1 MRIFFVG
8 VKCCL
13 IMLMHHFKQQIYIK
27 YLVGGWTNLSET
39 ICASQIG
46 LIFTQFL
53 GVNITKKIEI
63 PPPRKACFH
72 RRYFFWGDAGD
83 S

>member
-1 MRIFFVG
+1 MSLFFFVG
-8 VKCCL
+8 VKCCFNC
-13 IMLMHHFKQQIYIK
+13 IDASFQATHIFK

-46 LIFTQFL
+46 LIFPQLL
-53 GVNITKKIEI
+53 GVNITKTIEI

-72 RRYFFWGDAGD
+72 RR
-83 S
+83 